1 MLTLFHACRGKD
13 FSKVSLLGQKMD
25 SLATNSKK

>member
-1 MLTLFHACRGKD
+1 MLTLFHAYRGKD